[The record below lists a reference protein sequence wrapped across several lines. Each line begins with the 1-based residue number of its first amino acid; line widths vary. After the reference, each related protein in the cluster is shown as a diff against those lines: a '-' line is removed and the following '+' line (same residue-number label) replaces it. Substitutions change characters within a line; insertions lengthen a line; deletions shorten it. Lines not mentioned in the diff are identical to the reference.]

1 MKSSETLKDLVMMSR
16 GFSSKSDGYSK
27 LKIRRYENQGIK
39 EISVNFNDIQ
49 NICLNPL

>member
-27 LKIRRYENQGIK
+27 LKYAGTKIK
-39 EISVNFNDIQ
+39 LLMKYQSILMTLRI
-49 NICLNPL
+49 LT